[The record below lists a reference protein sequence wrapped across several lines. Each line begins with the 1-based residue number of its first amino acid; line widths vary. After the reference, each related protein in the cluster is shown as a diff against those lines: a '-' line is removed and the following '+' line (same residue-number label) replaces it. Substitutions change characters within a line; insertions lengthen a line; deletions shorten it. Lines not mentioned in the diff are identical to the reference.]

1 MKKIAM
7 MMVCLIALGAS
18 AQTTVTRSYP
28 VKQGQQVEL
37 DFDFPK
43 VVKVS
48 TWDKNEV
55 YIKATV
61 SINEGENDSAFVLE
75 EKGKDGILSISNKI
89 KDRENLPKRY
99 TIMKDGQKTVFKTR
113 EAMKEFGTKNGIYNY
128 YSEGVDMDI
137 TIEVKVPAGM
147 ATDVKAKYGIVELV
161 GFNGPVTVTATYGGI
176 DATVQ
181 EANTGKL
188 SATTHYG
195 QIYSNLNLKVKDYTE
210 KNFYTS
216 FTAEPGKGPAYI
228 LNSKYGKIYLRK
240 P

>member
-28 VKQGQQVEL
+28 VKQGQQVAL

-55 YIKATV
+55 YVKATV
-61 SINEGENDSAFVLE
+61 SINDGENDSAFVLE
-75 EKGKDGILSISNKI
+75 DKSKDGVLSISNRI
-89 KDRENLPKRY
+89 KDRESLPKRY
-99 TIMKDGQKTVFKTR
+99 TIMRDGQKLVFKTR
-113 EAMKEFGTKNGIYNY
+113 GEMRAFGDKNGIRNY

-137 TIEVKVPAGM
+137 TLEIKVPAGM
-147 ATDVKAKYGIVELV
+147 ATDIKAKYGIVELV

-188 SATTHYG
+188 SATTNYG
-195 QIYSNLNLKVKDYTE
+195 QIYSNLDLKVKDYTE

-228 LNSKYGKIYLRK
+228 LTSKYGKIYLRK